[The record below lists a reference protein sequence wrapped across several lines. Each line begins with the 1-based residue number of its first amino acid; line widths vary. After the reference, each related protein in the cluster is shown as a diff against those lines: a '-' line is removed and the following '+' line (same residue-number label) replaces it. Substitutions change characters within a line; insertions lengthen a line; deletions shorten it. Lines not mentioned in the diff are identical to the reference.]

1 MYVARDFVDANGHW
15 GELQQLRLFGVVR
28 RMVGLEFDLF
38 GVSDPYAHGD
48 LLS

>member
-1 MYVARDFVDANGHW
+1 MYVARDFVDADGHW

-28 RMVGLEFDLF
+28 RMVGLELDLF
-38 GVSDPYAHGD
+38 VFGDPHAHGN